1 MKNRFKKLAG
11 GLKDKLEKGA
21 EVAME
26 KGSQALEKSKELG
39 ADALEKG
46 KDLAEKGKEFAGETF
61 DKLDEKYKKFKTD
74 ETHVIVKFRDCWAD
88 EFDCDG
94 FMVMS
99 KGEYATNY
107 LKPIAEQFK
116 ENGSFEY
123 GFGTNETLEYEA
135 FDDFMNCLEIVE
147 ISEKHA
153 EIIKSYFGGD
163 YGIIPKL

>member
-26 KGSQALEKSKELG
+26 KGSQ
-39 ADALEKG
+39 ALEKG

-74 ETHVIVKFRDCWAD
+74 ETHVIVIFNDTWSD
-88 EFDCDG
+88 EFDVSG

-99 KGEYATNY
+99 KQEYASNY
-107 LKPIAEQFK
+107 FTPIAEYFK
-116 ENGSFEY
+116 EYDFWEY
-123 GFGTNETLEYEA
+123 GFGTNEEFVYES
-135 FDDFMNCLEIVE
+135 FEDFMRTLTIIE